1 MFGPSHYSIHLI
13 TCFVIKPALNR
24 SNGLNRR
31 TGQTVQFFANRPHLY
46 LTNICL
52 PFKRPNIC
60 LPFIRPMIHQVHST
74 PNAFKTKTN
83 YKLMFGPS
91 HQAQSNDKKS
101 LSLSFGLCLQAPL
114 AGMFGFTYNTYL
126 GHAFRPNFLTC
137 FHLFPM
143 LQFSLKH
150 RSQGPFYFQ
159 FRVVQMI
166 EFLNVASCKTFSE
179 IRHGLCLEICK
190 HCNNSFPLIGSSQDH
205 RNRRFRGYWVNPL
218 I

>member
-74 PNAFKTKTN
+74 PNALKTKTN
-83 YKLMFGPS
+83 YKLNMS
-91 HQAQSNDKKS
+91 SCLKKKKTLNMKIRKIITLILTSASN
-101 LSLSFGLCLQAPL
+101 
-114 AGMFGFTYNTYL
+114 
-126 GHAFRPNFLTC
+126 
-137 FHLFPM
+137 
-143 LQFSLKH
+143 
-150 RSQGPFYFQ
+150 
-159 FRVVQMI
+159 
-166 EFLNVASCKTFSE
+166 
-179 IRHGLCLEICK
+179 
-190 HCNNSFPLIGSSQDH
+190 
-205 RNRRFRGYWVNPL
+205 
-218 I
+218 